1 MTERFDVRL
10 RVKDPAERELIDALE
25 GSAVYG
31 GKNEL
36 MRECLRRGFLLLKQT
51 MEHIPS
57 DDEVR
62 ALDALAQAFVS
73 GDYSYRLV
81 KVFLAARSRV
91 AGNQE
96 TRGVQGGPSPAVV
109 QEQAPEPVQTPVAHL
124 SAVPVEQESSPVLTD
139 GGDRRVDWRRMR
151 GIAGTGGE
159 S

>member
-25 GSAVYG
+25 GAAVYG

-51 MEHIPS
+51 MEHIPG

-81 KVFLAARSRV
+81 KVFLAARNRV
-91 AGNQE
+91 AGDQE
-96 TRGVQGGPSPAVV
+96 ARGVQGGPSPAVV
-109 QEQAPEPVQTPVAHL
+109 QEQTPEPVQTPVAL
-124 SAVPVEQESSPVLTD
+124 PAVPVGQESSPVVAAD
-139 GGDRRVDWRRMR
+139 GGERRVDWRRMR